1 MLPEG
6 AERSQR
12 SLLTCGPSPLPS
24 PCRER
29 WFNHLSS
36 DVKKGQWTEEE
47 DRAIMEMVAKH
58 GTHWSLI
65 VKFMD
70 GRTDNAIKNRWARR
84 RWS

>member
-1 MLPEG
+1 M
-6 AERSQR
+6 
-12 SLLTCGPSPLPS
+12 
-24 PCRER
+24 
-29 WFNHLSS
+29 
-36 DVKKGQWTEEE
+36 KKGQWTEEE